1 MLWLAVG
8 FWAVSELVEAVAS
21 RLMTSGHDEAVVT
34 VVVPGFRNSD
44 PRHPNFLNRWRAK
57 VALRTA
63 RHYGSRTRILVCGG
77 DPVGTGTPEADL
89 LFAELRRIGFLGP
102 IDVERESRSTFENSR
117 CIAPLLKDAER
128 VAIASN
134 PLHGGLFTAASIW
147 APTKGFAVSGTPM
160 NKPHGLKLRIY
171 LMRESERFRRRFV
184 PSTDFRLW
192 EWGILRVGTAAVGI
206 CDLFRVYSS
215 VKFVRGRLS
224 DGESP

>member
-1 MLWLAVG
+1 MRASGIVKGVKGRRGMGMLWLAVG

-134 PLHGGLFTAASIW
+134 PLHG
-147 APTKGFAVSGTPM
+147 
-160 NKPHGLKLRIY
+160 LKLRIY

-224 DGESP
+224 DGVSP